1 MAAPKKEV
9 AFIDP
14 GISDLETFLAGLR
27 PEVEAIVLSDHE
39 PAPRQMAR
47 AVQGREGLEAI
58 HVVAHGRPGE
68 VSFGAGAL
76 SLDTMDEYAAEL
88 AEVGRMLRD
97 GTFQLWSCETAH
109 GKRSSDFVDALTH
122 GTGARVAASTQ
133 LVGAAANDAAGAL
146 RVTRH

>member
-1 MAAPKKEV
+1 MCERAARRCRV
-9 AFIDP
+9 DNR
-14 GISDLETFLAGLR
+14 SL
-27 PEVEAIVLSDHE
+27 
-39 PAPRQMAR
+39 AR
-47 AVQGREGLEAI
+47 AACQ
-58 HVVAHGRPGE
+58 
-68 VSFGAGAL
+68 GAGAL
-76 SLDTMDEYAAEL
+76 LLDTMDEYAGEL

-146 RVTRH
+146 RATRH